1 MGFGRQYSIWNEINS
16 CAYTNGNKS
25 YGVHEHSS
33 INMKVGSGSKNSHH
47 FCTIEQTKK
56 QFGDWLS
63 FRLKV
68 DGKVIKQSYYNKKTK
83 EYTERKPI
91 ELMIEKTMF
100 NLNK

>member
-1 MGFGRQYSIWNEINS
+1 
-16 CAYTNGNKS
+16 
-25 YGVHEHSS
+25 
-33 INMKVGSGSKNSHH
+33 MKVGSGSKNSHH